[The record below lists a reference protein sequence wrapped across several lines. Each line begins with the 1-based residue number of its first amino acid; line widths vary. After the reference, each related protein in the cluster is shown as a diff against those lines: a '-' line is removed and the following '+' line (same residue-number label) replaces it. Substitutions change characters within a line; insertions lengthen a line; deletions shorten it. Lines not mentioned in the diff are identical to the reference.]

1 MIVNGKYLGLS
12 SVVKTFK
19 YYFAP
24 LIDSFSYHFEKK
36 TCTRLKQARRS
47 FAIRGCHSI
56 FWHILTNNYNK
67 NKTKGNVSKGT
78 HLFAIIEDLI
88 YQYLLSCI
96 RVGQKS
102 SCVKV
107 KGSVWKPQWPA
118 TT

>member
-56 FWHILTNNYNK
+56 F
-67 NKTKGNVSKGT
+67 
-78 HLFAIIEDLI
+78 
-88 YQYLLSCI
+88 
-96 RVGQKS
+96 
-102 SCVKV
+102 
-107 KGSVWKPQWPA
+107 
-118 TT
+118 